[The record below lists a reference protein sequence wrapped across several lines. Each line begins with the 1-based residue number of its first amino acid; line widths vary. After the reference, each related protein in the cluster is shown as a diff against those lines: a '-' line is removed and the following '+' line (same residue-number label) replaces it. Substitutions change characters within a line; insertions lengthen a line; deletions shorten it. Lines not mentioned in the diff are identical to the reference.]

1 MKKIVNFV
9 VLSLPLLG
17 SVPAALAQETSGWH
31 LDTSL
36 NLFLAGLGGD
46 VGVKGLT
53 THVDSSF
60 GDIAKQLQFAAA
72 GRATLGYDRFLLSTE
87 FSYMKL
93 SASVPGA
100 SVNLKQWLV
109 EPSLGYQIN
118 DYIEAFAGARYNNIQ
133 GALNF
138 TGPLGLVTS
147 GTQEWWDPI
156 VGAQLSFPLVGKKL
170 TMDGRFDVGGFGVGS
185 QLTWQAYPYLNWH
198 FTSWGSAQL
207 GYRWLATDYHTG
219 SGRSA
224 FLYDVL
230 LQGPEVGLTIHF

>member
-1 MKKIVNFV
+1 MKKTVDFV
-9 VLSLPLLG
+9 VLSLALLSPTSG
-17 SVPAALAQETSGWH
+17 ALAQETSGWH
-31 LDTSL
+31 FDTSL

-46 VGVKGLT
+46 VGVKGLS
-53 THVDSSF
+53 THVDTSF

-72 GRATLGYDRFLLSTE
+72 GRVTLGYDRFLLSTE

-109 EPSLGYQIN
+109 EPSLGYQIS
-118 DYIEAFAGARYNNIQ
+118 DYIEVFAGARYNNIQ

-138 TGPLGLVTS
+138 TGPLGLVAG

-156 VGAQLSFPLVGKKL
+156 IGTQLSFPLGGKKL
-170 TMDGRFDVGGFGVGS
+170 TLDGRFDDGGFNDGS
-185 QLTWQAYPYLNWH
+185 ELTWQAYPYLNWH
-198 FTSWGSAQL
+198 FATWGSAQL
-207 GYRWLATDYHTG
+207 GYRWLSTDYHTG

-230 LQGPEVGLTIHF
+230 LQGPEVDLTIHF